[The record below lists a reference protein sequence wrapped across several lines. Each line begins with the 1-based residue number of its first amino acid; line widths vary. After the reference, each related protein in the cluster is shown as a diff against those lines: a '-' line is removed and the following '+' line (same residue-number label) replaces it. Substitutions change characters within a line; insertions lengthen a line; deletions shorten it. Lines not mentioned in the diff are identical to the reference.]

1 MNTVRESESG
11 QERRK
16 NTETNREEAGWGDIG
31 SAMLIAR
38 LEEYKQIWSSI
49 PANITGLAI
58 RKAKTMVQNAR
69 ESFWCVRACVRARAR
84 ARSRARARQ
93 FVRAC
98 LRARVRFF
106 SKLLYHQNNMILGLR
121 PSAWAQSWSTQ
132 SLPRAQKTPSH
143 H

>member
-49 PANITGLAI
+49 PANITGAARHQHPKKSSLQPKHETLNSKANAPVMLAGI
-58 RKAKTMVQNAR
+58 FDQLQ
-69 ESFWCVRACVRARAR
+69 ACV
-84 ARSRARARQ
+84 Q
-93 FVRAC
+93 MV
-98 LRARVRFF
+98 
-106 SKLLYHQNNMILGLR
+106 KY
-121 PSAWAQSWSTQ
+121 PSEHNWRTATATTKEII
-132 SLPRAQKTPSH
+132 PAI
-143 H
+143 

>member
-49 PANITGLAI
+49 PASITGLAI
-58 RKAKTMVQNAR
+58 RKAKNDGAKCTRV
-69 ESFWCVRACVRARAR
+69 FLVRACVRACARAR

-98 LRARVRFF
+98 LRARVRIFF
-106 SKLLYHQNNMILGLR
+106 QIALSSK
-121 PSAWAQSWSTQ
+121 
-132 SLPRAQKTPSH
+132 
-143 H
+143 

>member
-58 RKAKTMVQNAR
+58 RTAKNDGAKCTRVFLVRAR
-69 ESFWCVRACVRARAR
+69 ASACVPACVRACVIFIEIAL
-84 ARSRARARQ
+84 SP
-93 FVRAC
+93 
-98 LRARVRFF
+98 
-106 SKLLYHQNNMILGLR
+106 K
-121 PSAWAQSWSTQ
+121 
-132 SLPRAQKTPSH
+132 
-143 H
+143 